1 MRTSRSFLAKRAALW
16 SHLFFFIFLFFF
28 LAVTEYFENMHR
40 SQGAAPVH
48 GWLLLV
54 RKDGSLSPRFP
65 LVERR
70 YVFGRYA
77 GWRAGELRGWDAC
90 RTG

>member
-1 MRTSRSFLAKRAALW
+1 MLGGTIYFCWCRFNVIKQT
-16 SHLFFFIFLFFF
+16 IFLFFF

-48 GWLLLV
+48 GWLLHV
-54 RKDGSLSPRFP
+54 RKDGSLTPRFP
-65 LVERR
+65 LLERR

-77 GWRAGELRGWDAC
+77 GWRAGELCGWDVC